1 MGLLPGIGKKWP
13 IADQRVS
20 RTLVSVLLQN
30 AFRGIEWFFEKF
42 WPDLEVLEAL
52 LMGLGVSNSFCW
64 RVLESRISI
73 CHFFFLFCLLE
84 KFFFKSWSQ
93 ILVPKLWFPS
103 CFSNGKLPY
112 PKTSRT
118 TINYQLITTD
128 NTQNSCDRRVLHVHQ
143 DLVIIICKGVFF
155 NLSIFPVHTNTLSTC
170 LPTWFLITL
179 SRFSWDSLF
188 LICSG
193 EAVCFCV
200 AVKTRFDN

>member
-1 MGLLPGIGKKWP
+1 MVLWKILARSWNLGSIIDGSQSFKFFLLTGL
-13 IADQRVS
+13 RVS
-20 RTLVSVLLQN
+20 DFYLSFFLSVLSS
-30 AFRGIEWFFEKF
+30 GEI
-42 WPDLEVLEAL
+42 
-52 LMGLGVSNSFCW
+52 
-64 RVLESRISI
+64 
-73 CHFFFLFCLLE
+73 FL
-84 KFFFKSWSQ
+84 SWSQ

-118 TINYQLITTD
+118 TINYWLITTD

-170 LPTWFLITL
+170 LPTWLLITL

>member
-1 MGLLPGIGKKWP
+1 MGLLQGIGKKCP

-20 RTLVSVLLQN
+20 RTLVS
-30 AFRGIEWFFEKF
+30 
-42 WPDLEVLEAL
+42 
-52 LMGLGVSNSFCW
+52 NSFCW
-64 RVLESRISI
+64 RVLESQISV
-73 CHFFFLFCLLE
+73 CHFFFLFCLQE
-84 KFFFKSWSQ
+84 KFGLKF
-93 ILVPKLWFPS
+93 WFPNS
-103 CFSNGKLPY
+103 GSLLV
-112 PKTSRT
+112 SQMA
-118 TINYQLITTD
+118 NYHSQKQAEQQLITTD
-128 NTQNSCDRRVLHVHQ
+128 NTQNSCERRVLRVYQ

-170 LPTWFLITL
+170 LPTWLLITL